1 MEAKGVQGEVPG
13 LPMREWESP
22 AATGIEAPA
31 TSSHQNVPTS
41 MSATAVGVGEPTDI
55 RGVQSRS
62 LNQELSRGQKFR
74 RHFVWDPAA
83 AVRSKTVC
91 WTETADPL
99 PSPPDAEFD
108 NLEALSFRPIHISFI
123 LLLLSM

>member
-13 LPMREWESP
+13 LPMQEGESP
-22 AATGIEAPA
+22 ATTGIEAPA

-41 MSATAVGVGEPTDI
+41 MSATTVGVGEPTDI

-83 AVRSKTVC
+83 AVRSRTV
-91 WTETADPL
+91 TAELL
-99 PSPPDAEFD
+99 PSPPPVVEFD